1 MNTTTYRNVGV
12 GFNGTN
18 VTTEVED
25 NSIPTW
31 AIAAG
36 VGALAVPLAIG
47 GSIGAVGAFGAIGIG
62 FVEQALF
69 GAVVGSAV
77 AKSLESGKQDTAST
91 STTLKQELASV
102 QSEQMGMAAY
112 QATEAQV
119 ASRVHNC
126 KVRTYK
132 PDEITGL
139 RQGHL

>member
-77 AKSLESGKQDTAST
+77 AKSLESGKQDTASPKIEDYYE
-91 STTLKQELASV
+91 LLHVHNQEVVPA
-102 QSEQMGMAAY
+102 
-112 QATEAQV
+112 
-119 ASRVHNC
+119 VHNC
-126 KVRTYK
+126 RVRTYES
-132 PDEITGL
+132 DEITGL
-139 RQGHL
+139 RQGHF